1 MNYDVQLIMR
11 WENDG
16 EPAKE
21 PVLPEGITV
30 ETFPERENALNE
42 WLDIVQYG
50 LSGGLMGEE
59 YYTKCMTERA
69 CYDEK
74 LCHFIVK
81 DSKAVATITVICDYE
96 KMEGYIHMVA
106 CKPECRGQGIG
117 TLLNDIAMS
126 VLKKENMKTAYLT
139 TDDFRIPAIKSY
151 LRCGFTP
158 DLSTD
163 EFKERWAKI
172 MEEISKQR

>member
-1 MNYDVQLIMR
+1 MANYDVQLIMR
-11 WENDG
+11 WENNG

-21 PVLPEGITV
+21 LILPNSVTV
-30 ETFPERENALNE
+30 DTFNKRENALNE

-50 LSGGLMGEE
+50 LTDGVMDEE
-59 YYTKCMTERA
+59 FYHRCMTDRPFYNDKM
-69 CYDEK
+69 CY
-74 LCHFIVK
+74 FIVK
-81 DSKAVATITVICDYE
+81 DGKTVATITIICDYE
-96 KMEGYIHMVA
+96 KSEGYIHMVA
-106 CKPECRGQGIG
+106 CKPECRGQGLG
-117 TLLNDIAMS
+117 TLLNDIAIS
-126 VLKKENMKTAYLT
+126 ALKSEKMKTAYLT

-172 MEEISKQR
+172 MGEIEK